1 MKRIVRAISLVSFCL
16 ISIMSFAQNP
26 QDVILTVGNENV
38 TLEDFESI
46 YRKNNRDS
54 IVTKES
60 LDEYIELFINF
71 KLKVAEAKSL
81 GMDTVPAFKTELDG
95 YRRQLAR
102 PYLTDDAMLDH
113 LVKEA
118 YDRKKQEVRASHI
131 LINCPPNA
139 TPEDTLKAFN
149 QINAL
154 RDEVIGGADFGAVA
168 RKNSQ
173 DPSVKDNGGDLGYFT
188 VFQMV
193 YPFEEAAF
201 NTSVG
206 QVSRPC
212 RSRYGYHL
220 VKVTDRRDAHGEIR
234 AAHIMV
240 RVKDAK
246 DPKSVEN
253 AEQKIRD
260 IYAQLQSGNKFEDL
274 ALKYSEDASSARGGG
289 ELPWFGTGKMV
300 EAFETEAFALVADGD
315 YSAPFQTE
323 YGWHIVKRI
332 EYRPV
337 PEFKDVE
344 KEIKNRVRR
353 DSRSAQTEASFI
365 AKLKKEYSF
374 ELYTKALKPI
384 QSAIDTSI
392 FAGQIKVKKMKKL
405 EAPMMILD
413 GKTYPAKEFYDYLVK
428 FGPRKKDKSP
438 SEIYD
443 MLLIEFVNKKI
454 MDYEDSRLE
463 GKYRDFRLLMNEYR
477 DGILLFELT
486 DSKVWTKAVKDSTG
500 LEAFYE
506 SNKNMFMWDE
516 RLDAAIYTCKDQKV
530 ATNLAKLLKKGTEA
544 KSIMEKINKDS
555 QLNLDL
561 EEGIFAK
568 GDHPVLSRITWQEGV
583 SKPIEMDQQV
593 VVVDVRKVMPRAPK
607 KLDEAR
613 GLITAEYQNYLEDE
627 WIKELRNKYTY
638 KVNNDVLYSLV
649 K

>member
-1 MKRIVRAISLVSFCL
+1 MKRMVRAISLVSFCL
-16 ISIMSFAQNP
+16 ISLMSFAQNP
-26 QDVILTVGNENV
+26 QDVILTVGDENV

-54 IVTKES
+54 VVTKES
-60 LDEYIELFINF
+60 LDEYIELFVNF

-81 GMDTVPAFKTELDG
+81 GMDTVPAFKTELEG

-102 PYLTDDAMLDH
+102 PYLTDDAMLDQ
-113 LVKEA
+113 LVEEA
-118 YDRKKQEVRASHI
+118 YSRKKQEIRASHI

-149 QINAL
+149 SINAL

-201 NTSVG
+201 TTSVG

-220 VKVTDRRDAHGEIR
+220 VKVSDRRDAHGEIR

-240 RVKDAK
+240 RVKDSK
-246 DPKSVEN
+246 DPKAVAN

-260 IYAQLQSGNKFEDL
+260 IYAQLQSGGKFEDL

-300 EAFETEAFALVADGD
+300 EDFEKEAFALAADGD

-323 YGWHIVKRI
+323 YGWHVVKRV

-353 DSRSAQTEASFI
+353 DSRSSKTEASFI

-374 ELYTKALKPI
+374 EQFPKALKPI
-384 QSAIDTSI
+384 RSAIDTSI
-392 FAGQIKVKKMKKL
+392 YTGQIKVKKMKKL
-405 EAPMMILD
+405 AAPMMSLD
-413 GKTYPAKEFYDYLVK
+413 GKTYPAKDFYDYLVK
-428 FGPRKKDKSP
+428 YGPRKKDKSP
-438 SEIYD
+438 SDIYD
-443 MLLIEFVNKKI
+443 MLLTEFVNKQI
-454 MDYEDSRLE
+454 MDYEDQRLE

-486 DSKVWTKAVKDSTG
+486 DTKVWSKAVKDSTG
-500 LEAFYE
+500 LDAFYA
-506 SNKNMFMWDE
+506 SNKTMFMWDE
-516 RLDAAIYTCKDQKV
+516 RLDGTIYTCKDKKV
-530 ATNLAKLLKKGTEA
+530 AANLAKMLKKGTEA
-544 KSIMEKINKDS
+544 SAIMEKINKDS
-555 QLNLDL
+555 QLNLDS
-561 EEGIFAK
+561 EQGIFIK
-568 GDHPVLSRITWQEGV
+568 SDHPVLARITWQKGL
-583 SKPIEMDQQV
+583 SKPIEIDQQV
-593 VVVDVRKVMPRAPK
+593 VIVDVREVMAPAPK

-627 WIKELRNKYTY
+627 WITELRNKYSF
-638 KVNNDVLYSLV
+638 KVNKDVLYSLV